1 MYGTLNESGFR
12 VLGFL
17 ANNPAKEHSLSEI
30 NAGLSYIVPSH
41 EIEGILTV
49 FHQAGYITQLFI
61 VDDLLDLESRAENK
75 YKITSKGEV
84 FYLEQDGYRKYGR
97 QAITDLE
104 DDYPDADEEKRK
116 RRNMLIGFALILLIA
131 LATVILVPILNS

>member
-12 VLGFL
+12 VLRFL
-17 ANNPAKEHSLSEI
+17 ANNPTKEHNLSEI

-61 VDDLLDLESRAENK
+61 VDDILDLESRAENK
-75 YKITSKGEV
+75 YKITSKGEM

-97 QAITDLE
+97 QAIADLE
-104 DDYPDADEEKRK
+104 DDTPEGTDQKRK
-116 RRNMLIGFALILLIA
+116 NRNMIIGFALILLIA
-131 LATVILVPILNS
+131 LTIVISVNL